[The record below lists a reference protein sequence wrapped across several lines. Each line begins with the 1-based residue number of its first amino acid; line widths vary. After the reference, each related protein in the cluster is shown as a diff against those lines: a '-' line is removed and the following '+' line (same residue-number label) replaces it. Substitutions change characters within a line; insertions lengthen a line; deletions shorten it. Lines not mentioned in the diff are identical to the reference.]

1 MSDTPEPGAEEPG
14 DEEPGAEEPGG
25 DEHEPTRVE
34 QALTRGVRRV
44 AGVADDLVHHP
55 APNGARA
62 FVNAFVGDRL
72 HGSGSPL
79 SHTMGVRRRG
89 RSVPLTGAGLADA
102 YPDATGDIVVLVHG
116 MLLTETAWVAG
127 GYGPRLRDDLGFTPV
142 TVRYNTGLRIS
153 ANGHDLDRV
162 LTALSAHWPV
172 PVRRIALIGHSMG
185 GLVIHSALAQADV
198 EADWIP
204 LVSDTVTLGSP
215 HLGAPLERG
224 VNHVARAADTLR
236 HARPVARL
244 LRVRSVGIQDLRHG
258 NILDEEWDGFE
269 PGDHRRRRV
278 DVPLHP
284 GIRHLAVVGLLGKR
298 IDGRVAQLFGDG
310 IVTASSAR
318 GSGRHSPERR
328 RFPAEDVVV
337 LPGVSH
343 LALVH
348 DQSVYAAIRE
358 RLGARVDP

>member
-1 MSDTPEPGAEEPG
+1 MSQSEAHQPDEPDEPDAI
-14 DEEPGAEEPGG
+14 DE
-25 DEHEPTRVE
+25 DESTQVE
-34 QALTRGVRRV
+34 RAVMRGVERV
-44 AGVADDLVHHP
+44 AGITDEIVHHP

-62 FVNAFVGDRL
+62 FVNAFFGDRL
-72 HGSGSPL
+72 HVAGSAI

-89 RSVPLTGAGLADA
+89 RSVPLTGAGLSDA

-116 MLLTETAWVAG
+116 MLLTETAWLAG
-127 GYGPRLRDDLGFTPV
+127 GFGPALREDLELTPV

-153 ANGHDLDRV
+153 HNGRDLHRV
-162 LTALSAHWPV
+162 LTSLVAHWPV

-198 EADWIP
+198 EADWVS

-236 HARPVARL
+236 HARPVARF
-244 LRVRSVGIQDLRHG
+244 LRTRSVGIQDLRHG
-258 NILDEEWDGFE
+258 NILDEEWDGAD
-269 PGDHRRRRV
+269 PADWRGRRV

-284 GIRHLAVVGLLGKR
+284 GIRHLAVVGLLGTK
-298 IDGRVAQLFGDG
+298 IDSRVAQLLGDG
-310 IVTASSAR
+310 IVTAASAR
-318 GSGRHSPERR
+318 GSGRRSPQHR
-328 RFPAEDVVV
+328 RFAAEDVVV

-343 LALVH
+343 VALVR
-348 DQSVYAAIRE
+348 DESVYAAIRE